1 MSFDPGKPYNDLPL
15 LPPPVDL
22 ETTAVLK
29 KCISAHRT
37 LAELKGMGETIPN
50 QSILIN
56 SITLQEA
63 RSSSEI
69 ENIITTNDALFQ
81 AFTASTSRVDPA
93 TKEVLRYREAI
104 WEGFT
109 LLKRRPLLTTNLFVQ
124 IYQTI
129 KQTQAGIRKVPGT
142 TIANAATSKVV
153 YTPPQGEDVIREKL
167 GNLENFI
174 HSEDQFDPLIRM
186 AVMHYQFESI
196 HPFTD
201 GNGRTGRI
209 LNILFLT
216 ACGLLD
222 IPVLYLS
229 KYIIENKQEYYR
241 LLRSVTEKDNWEPW
255 VLFMLDAVEQ
265 TASYTR
271 DKTLAIRALLDEM
284 LDEAKVKLPERVYSK
299 ELIELLFHQPYTKT
313 QFLVDAGIA
322 KRQTA
327 AEYLK
332 ELEKAEF
339 LQAQKI
345 GKENLY
351 LNVRL
356 YELLAA

>member
-1 MSFDPGKPYNDLPL
+1 MGFDPGKPYNALPL
-15 LPPPVDL
+15 LPPAVDL

-81 AFTASTSRVDPA
+81 AFTASTSKVDLA

-109 LLKRRPLLTTNLFVQ
+109 LLKQRPLLTTNLFVQ

-142 TIANAATSKVV
+142 TIANAATGKVV
-153 YTPPQGEDVIREKL
+153 YTPPQGEDIIREKL
-167 GNLENFI
+167 RNLENFI
-174 HSEDQFDPLIRM
+174 HSEDQTDLLTRM

-241 LLRSVTEKDNWEPW
+241 LLRNVTEKDEWEPW

-271 DKTLAIRALLDEM
+271 DKILSIRALLDEM

-332 ELEKAEF
+332 ALEEEKF
-339 LQAQKI
+339 LQSQKI
-345 GKENLY
+345 GKEKLY

-356 YELLAA
+356 YKLLAA